1 MKGRPVAERTL
12 LDRWILSEL
21 ALLTLRV
28 TELMDG
34 YRAYEAA
41 GRLSAFVDGLSNW
54 YLRRSRD
61 RYWKSDFDA
70 DKEDA
75 YATLYEALVTSVKLA
90 APFVPFMAEE
100 IYQNLVTRPFGKGE
114 PESVHLCDH
123 PEADERHIDR
133 ALSDEM
139 AMVRNIVSLGLR
151 VRTDHRLKVRQ
162 PLSEAEVVL
171 PDSEQREN
179 AASLPPTHRR
189 RIERLPSGVRPWRH
203 GARPLRCT
211 AELPTAWA
219 AAGQEDAVSEAS
231 VRLRRCSRPAKRL
244 AVEGSGRD

>member
-1 MKGRPVAERTL
+1 MKQRASYRPSSTGCRTGTCAAVGTATGRAGSTPTKKTHTPRSTKRWL
-12 LDRWILSEL
+12 LLS
-21 ALLTLRV
+21 
-28 TELMDG
+28 
-34 YRAYEAA
+34 
-41 GRLSAFVDGLSNW
+41 
-54 YLRRSRD
+54 
-61 RYWKSDFDA
+61 
-70 DKEDA
+70 
-75 YATLYEALVTSVKLA
+75 KLA

-100 IYQNLVTRPFGKGE
+100 IYLNLVTRPFGKLE

-123 PEADERHIDR
+123 PRAEESHIDR

-162 PLSEAEVVL
+162 PLSEAEVVFAGF
-171 PDSEQREN
+171 RAAGN
-179 AASLPPTHRR
+179 AASLRPTYRR
-189 RIERLPSGVRPWRH
+189 RIERAPSGVRPWRH

-211 AELPTAWA
+211 AELPTARA